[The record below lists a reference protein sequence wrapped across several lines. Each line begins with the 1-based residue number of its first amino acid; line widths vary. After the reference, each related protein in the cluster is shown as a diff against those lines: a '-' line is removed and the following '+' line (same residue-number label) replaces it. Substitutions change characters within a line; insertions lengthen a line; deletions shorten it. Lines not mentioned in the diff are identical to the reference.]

1 MRYLLLSVVAAATA
15 VLLPGA
21 ATAPLRPINSVEACG
36 RCHRSIVEAWKES
49 SHARAVDRR
58 LFQDALEIA
67 EQESGPAARRTCLEC
82 HAPLAIST
90 NDLALER
97 KTSWEGISC
106 DYCHSVQSVAFVG
119 GQPKPKL
126 EFGAVKSGPMKEAF
140 SGAHLTAY
148 SPVHVSSNVCAPCHE
163 YRNAQGFPVLT
174 TFSEWQASRHGRQ
187 SHNCQSCHMSEV
199 AGDVADIR
207 LTRKPGSKIN
217 LHRMPGSRSL
227 EQLNRAVK
235 AKLSADRVGDTV
247 RVTVEM
253 SNAGAGHH
261 VPTGSPLRQ
270 LLLDLQ
276 LDSNQQRFTEHR
288 IYARTVADASGKP
301 IEQEAAAFLK
311 AARVITD
318 TRLAPDEVRREV
330 FTFKVPAGQPAQVK
344 ATLSYFYSPT
354 PRMEGQRRVS
364 FLDLRTTVK

>member
-1 MRYLLLSVVAAATA
+1 MRYLILSLCLAAATA
-15 VLLPGA
+15 GPA
-21 ATAPLRPINSVEACG
+21 RASNPLRPINSAEACG

-49 SHARAVDRR
+49 SHARAVERR

-67 EQESGPAARRTCLEC
+67 EEESGPAARRTCLEC
-82 HAPLAIST
+82 HAPLAITT
-90 NDLALER
+90 NDLALDR
-97 KTSWEGISC
+97 KTSWEGVTC
-106 DYCHSVQSVAFVG
+106 DYCHSVQSVTFVG
-119 GQPKPKL
+119 GQPKPQL
-126 EFGAVKSGPMKEAF
+126 EFGAVKSGPIKEAF

-148 SPVHVSSNVCAPCHE
+148 SPVHVSSSVCAPCHE
-163 YRNAQGFPVLT
+163 YKNPQGFPVLT
-174 TFSEWQASRHGRQ
+174 TYSEWQSSRHGRQ
-187 SHNCQSCHMSEV
+187 ARNCQSCHMSEV

-235 AKLSADRVGDTV
+235 AKLWAEREGNTV
-247 RVTVEM
+247 KVTVEV

-276 LDSNQQRFTEHR
+276 LDSNQQRLTQHR
-288 IYARTVADASGKP
+288 VYARTVADATGKP
-301 IEQEAAAFLK
+301 IMQEAAAFLK
-311 AARVITD
+311 AAKVITD

-330 FTFKVPAGQPAQVK
+330 FTFPIPAGQPAQVK
-344 ATLSYFYSPT
+344 ATFSYFYSPT
-354 PRMEGQRRVS
+354 PRIEGQRRAT
-364 FLDLRTTVK
+364 FLDLRASVK